1 MFVCVCQTS
10 VCICIAVTHSS
21 FLLFLEF
28 ISFASLFILRYVALT
43 GRIFARR
50 GLSTVLPDL
59 VSIAMGH
66 SIFANAALQDGLE
79 KAFGGKHNT
88 FGDFPLLPKFFVTAF
103 GETMAMLLFCYCI
116 IFTCGILC

>member
-1 MFVCVCQTS
+1 M
-10 VCICIAVTHSS
+10 
-21 FLLFLEF
+21 
-28 ISFASLFILRYVALT
+28 ALT

-50 GLSTVLPDL
+50 GISKVLPDL

-66 SIFANAALQDGLE
+66 SIFANDALQDGLE

-103 GETMAMLLFCYCI
+103 GE
-116 IFTCGILC
+116 

>member
-1 MFVCVCQTS
+1 
-10 VCICIAVTHSS
+10 
-21 FLLFLEF
+21 
-28 ISFASLFILRYVALT
+28 VALT

-50 GLSTVLPDL
+50 GISKVLPDL

-66 SIFANAALQDGLE
+66 SIFANDALQDGLE

-103 GETMAMLLFCYCI
+103 GE
-116 IFTCGILC
+116 